1 MSPAVRQLGGGGL
14 RDRRTAPAAP
24 PLRHDAAGVHVA
36 RAALEAARASRASR
50 RARLV
55 LPLASA
61 VFAVSALWRPGELPG
76 VVLCPFR
83 AVTGIPCPGCGMTR
97 AFCALGH
104 GDLSGAFGYNAL
116 APFVFAAAL
125 LVWAHALAAV
135 LKLDAARA
143 ALERLKPTQ
152 RAATVMLA
160 VTLAWWAVRL
170 SAGL

>member
-1 MSPAVRQLGGGGL
+1 MSPAVRQITGGGS
-14 RDRRTAPAAP
+14 RERRTAPAAL
-24 PLRHDAAGVHVA
+24 PLPDAS
-36 RAALEAARASRASR
+36 ASRASRQMR

-61 VFAVSALWRPGELPG
+61 VFAVSALWSPGDLPG

-104 GDLSGAFGYNAL
+104 GDLPGAFGYNAL
-116 APFVFAAAL
+116 APFVFAAGL
-125 LVWAHALAAV
+125 LVWAHALAT
-135 LKLDAARA
+135 LLGLGRSRA
-143 ALERLKPTQ
+143 ALERLKPTPSV
-152 RAATVMLA
+152 AGFMLA
-160 VTLAWWAVRL
+160 VTLVWWVVRL